1 MQLSEVIART
11 RQYFQQVTG
20 KTGPIIHSDVNTD
33 VFEKRFREENILTDN
48 QAVKKWLDNM
58 TYDKKGLIHL
68 FSWSGLIDTNILLGD
83 LFRVPNLNSGQMEPL
98 ISALTREEEE
108 MFKNMMR
115 RLHTIFQVGR
125 AGREFCILRFFFL
138 NLFMMIGIGVFKTC
152 AFIMLLFDNLLK

>member
-20 KTGPIIHSDVNTD
+20 KTGPIIRSDVNTD

-48 QAVKKWLDNM
+48 LDVKKWLDSM

-115 RLHTIFQVGR
+115 RLHTIFQVGHPKEMVYTFVLISWS
-125 AGREFCILRFFFL
+125 AY
-138 NLFMMIGIGVFKTC
+138 TC
-152 AFIMLLFDNLLK
+152 SFTSVYCWI